1 MVVKRPAACVSSK
14 TSSNLVDIITAA
26 AAALSL
32 NDLMR
37 LACTSTTMARAA
49 QVAVQKL
56 PVRLSVVLPIYNA
69 HSVGL
74 SIAVRDVL
82 KQTGQCCPPFEVLAV
97 DDGSSDGGR
106 VWLAALASALGLRGQ
121 VLWSDHGL
129 NPAPQNRRS
138 TSELTSTTSLAK
150 DAEFVGT
157 AAGTEVASSETQLPV
172 VVVADD
178 EHSLGGR
185 VGAVNLP
192 HASMRGSSTSP
203 LTYNESTKDGAPAVL
218 SPEVVAAAASAS
230 LVQLR
235 VLSTVP
241 GARGQG
247 AAMDVGLQQARGE
260 VLSHTAST

>member
-1 MVVKRPAACVSSK
+1 MAIKRPAACATSNASSR
-14 TSSNLVDIITAA
+14 LVDIITTAA
-26 AAALSL
+26 STLSR

-37 LACTSTTMARAA
+37 LACASPAMARAVQIA
-49 QVAVQKL
+49 IQKL

-69 HSVGL
+69 HGVGL

-106 VWLAALASALGLRGQ
+106 VWLAALAAALGSRGQ

-129 NPAPQNRRS
+129 NPLPPNQSFSEHSAPSMAR
-138 TSELTSTTSLAK
+138 E
-150 DAEFVGT
+150 AEHIEPA
-157 AAGTEVASSETQLPV
+157 AAGDASSGKKRAS
-172 VVVADD
+172 VVATVDD

-185 VGAVNLP
+185 VGADHLP
-192 HASMRGSSTSP
+192 HASMRGIST
-203 LTYNESTKDGAPAVL
+203 NVDAAESTNDDGAPTVL
-218 SPEVVAAAASAS
+218 LPEMVAAEASEC
-230 LVQLR
+230 LVHLR

-247 AAMDVGLQQARGE
+247 AAMDVALQNARGE
-260 VLSHTAST
+260 VLSYSF